1 MSTWVY
7 KLSYTVWHNG
17 TETRIKND
25 IVQFTEPQ
33 PFNEIISG
41 LWERYVM
48 LRDENVSIGNATVE
62 LLSS

>member
-1 MSTWVY
+1 MTTWVY
-7 KLSYTVWHNG
+7 RLSYTVWHNG

-33 PFNEIISG
+33 SLNDIITG
-41 LWERYVM
+41 LWQRYVM
-48 LRDENVSIGNATVE
+48 LRDENVSVGDCDIQ

>member
-7 KLSYTVWHNG
+7 KLSYTIWEG
-17 TETRIKND
+17 ERETRITND

-33 PFNEIISG
+33 PFNDILTG

-48 LRDENVSIGNATVE
+48 LRDENVSIGNCDIQ

>member
-1 MSTWVY
+1 MWVY
-7 KLSYTVWHNG
+7 RLDYTIWNDD
-17 TETRIKND
+17 TEQRITGD
-25 IVQFTEPQ
+25 MVQFDEPMTR
-33 PFNEIISG
+33 NEIISG